1 MVRPARPQAVSA
13 PGSDL
18 ASPPVFGAAVTTGSP
33 PAPRSLHAVPRPLSP
48 ESRRKRQAAKR
59 LWRLQR
65 TLVEADRR
73 KFLKGYNP
81 EKVRPCGRGTA
92 WRLVSAAAHR
102 MLPCARRAPA
112 SLRSHAVAHSL
123 LYRVI
128 VRSAS
133 QYEEA
138 MATLTQRRDMKSW

>member
-1 MVRPARPQAVSA
+1 MVRPARPQAVPA

-81 EKVRPCGRGTA
+81 EKVRACGRETDLCPLPRA
-92 WRLVSAAAHR
+92 ACCTTRDPPFAPRRCHAATHALRCRAVIRSVSAVRRGHGNANTAA
-102 MLPCARRAPA
+102 
-112 SLRSHAVAHSL
+112 
-123 LYRVI
+123 
-128 VRSAS
+128 
-133 QYEEA
+133 
-138 MATLTQRRDMKSW
+138 